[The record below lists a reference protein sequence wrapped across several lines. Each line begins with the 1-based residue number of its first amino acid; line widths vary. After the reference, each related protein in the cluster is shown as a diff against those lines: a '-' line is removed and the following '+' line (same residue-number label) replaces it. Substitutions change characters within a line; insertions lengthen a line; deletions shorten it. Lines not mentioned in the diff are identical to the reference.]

1 MQAVSGDAAALD
13 ISRGGDPGLGRW
25 LNGFPPE
32 IFGDRLYQSIE
43 LMERYSIAL
52 SARVLDEL
60 GIREQLGEWHTSQQ
74 LCAHLS
80 FQPRFAAALSW
91 LLERV
96 LGSDSI
102 EVKRD
107 GENPMY
113 RARGT
118 GCKID
123 LAELRSIAL
132 QIDSGNAATLDL
144 LDHAAANYATIARG
158 EDTAEGCMFG
168 PNGIALWLTYFHNKN
183 LTYSVNNWVGA
194 VVAAERLASRPRI
207 RILEV
212 GAGAGSA
219 STTLLEWFDRQDLLP
234 RIEHYVATEPN
245 AFFRRR
251 AQREVTA
258 RYPTVPL
265 TWSSLNVNDPWS
277 AQIADRGDFDLVYA
291 VNVLHVS
298 KNLLFSLKEAA
309 SALAPNGWLVLGECI
324 RPHDNQPIYPEL
336 MFQNLD
342 SFTDVLVDPEIR
354 PRAGFLT
361 AEQWRRAFG
370 RAGLGHVEV
379 APDIDSIQTIYSHF
393 FTAAICGQQSGA
405 NDSTD
410 GRG

>member
-1 MQAVSGDAAALD
+1 VQAVSGGAAAVTV
-13 ISRGGDPGLGRW
+13 SRGGDPDLARW

-60 GIREQLGEWHTSQQ
+60 GVVDQLDGWRSSRE
-74 LCAHLS
+74 LCARLS
-80 FQPRFAAALSW
+80 FQPRFAAALTW

-96 LGSDSI
+96 LESDSI

-107 GENPMY
+107 GDNPMY
-113 RARGT
+113 RARHP
-118 GCKID
+118 GCEFD
-123 LAELRSIAL
+123 LAELRSIAT

-158 EDTAEGCMFG
+158 ENTAEGCMFG

-194 VVAAERLASRPRI
+194 VVAAERLASKPKI

-219 STTLLEWFDRQDLLP
+219 STTLLEWFERQDLLP
-234 RIEHYVATEPN
+234 RIESYVITEPN

-251 AQREVTA
+251 AQREVMA

-265 TWSSLNVNDPWS
+265 TWSSLDVNDPWS
-277 AQIADRGDFDLVYA
+277 VQVDGCGEFDLVYA

-298 KNLLFSLKEAA
+298 KNLLFSLNQAH
-309 SALAPNGWLVLGECI
+309 SALGSNGWLVLGECI
-324 RPHDNQPIYPEL
+324 RPHENQPIYPEL

-342 SFTDVLVDPEIR
+342 SFTDVLIDPDIR
-354 PRAGFLT
+354 PQPGFLT

-370 RAGLGHVEV
+370 RAGLSHVEV
-379 APDIDSIQTIYSHF
+379 APDIDNIQTIYSHF
-393 FTAAICGQQSGA
+393 FTAAICGQRSGP
-405 NDSTD
+405 NDCTD